1 MLHHYNCMKI
11 FINIKATVD
20 GELTV
25 SQAPSQALYMFHIIY
40 SYNSPMRDIYL
51 VLILLMIKLRPS
63 KSLGLIIH
71 LLH

>member
-1 MLHHYNCMKI
+1 MLHHYNCMKV
-11 FINIKATVD
+11 FIKIKATVD

-25 SQAPSQALYMFHIIY
+25 FQALSQALYMFHIIY
-40 SYNSPMRDIYL
+40 SYYSPMRDTYL